1 MKLVGAT
8 NTFIRWPFFVEG
20 ALIGLIGSS
29 ITVGILFF
37 GYSEL
42 VNSFSGDITFAF
54 KLVPIDEVGMKL
66 TVLLVGLGLLIGIW
80 GSTMSIRKFLKV

>member
-1 MKLVGAT
+1 M
-8 NTFIRWPFFVEG
+8 
-20 ALIGLIGSS
+20 IGLIGSS

-42 VNSFSGDITFAF
+42 VNSLNADITLAIKLIPIQEFA
-54 KLVPIDEVGMKL
+54 MKL
-66 TVLLVGLGLLIGIW
+66 SALIVGLGLLIGIW